1 MIDGTTLDRWYEE
14 HVASKG
20 CAPRV
25 GLFDTRILFPL
36 GDLPSMVANETGEW
50 IAADRIEEIIAA
62 GWFTPRALAGTNAGD
77 VGFPA
82 YVPGRI
88 GLFLRLERDGYDAAE
103 LRALVAYE
111 EHLVRDIL
119 TMNSLTYIDD
129 DREQIIRSLEDLI
142 AGDEEHVA
150 HLEGRIGSTHAAQ
163 KEARVHLPEVESRLT
178 EGRRDLFYFLNLD
191 STRLGKEGQHT
202 LGRIAHRVRH
212 TNEVT
217 RLFTLG
223 KARSKI
229 EQNYSPCI
237 HFRSTEGG
245 FGMPF
250 RFAEIMWA
258 ASLYDPW
265 VPEGGDYVPLRIPCF
280 QLDGERLVAT
290 RALIPS
296 EYERLWKEYDLDE
309 YIQLVAKIQGDAI
322 CQHCLGKLPA
332 TADSRRRYCDEN
344 CRDAARSK
352 RFRVKNPE
360 KVKDWNRRYRSF

>member
-1 MIDGTTLDRWYEE
+1 MIDATTLDQWYEE
-14 HVASKG
+14 HVASMG

-36 GDLPSMVANETGEW
+36 GELPSMVECETGEW
-50 IAADRIEEIIAA
+50 LAEDRIEEIIAA
-62 GWFTPRALAGTNAGD
+62 GWFTPRALGEGD
-77 VGFPA
+77 YGEVGFPA
-82 YVPGRI
+82 YVPGRV
-88 GLFLRLERDGYDAAE
+88 GLFLRLERDGYDPAE

-111 EHLVRDIL
+111 EHLVRDII
-119 TMNSLTYIDD
+119 TTNSLAYIDD
-129 DREQIIRSLEDLI
+129 DREQIIRSLEDLV

-150 HLEGRIGSTHAAQ
+150 HLEGRIAGASAVPARARAHMAQ
-163 KEARVHLPEVESRLT
+163 MQERLGET
-178 EGRRDLFYFLNLD
+178 RRDLMYFQNLD
-191 STRLGKEGQHT
+191 PARLGKEEWHT

-212 TNEVT
+212 TNEAT
-217 RLFTLG
+217 RLFTFA
-223 KARSKI
+223 KTRSKI

-237 HFRSTEGG
+237 HFRSSRGW
-245 FGMPF
+245 FGQPF
-250 RFAEIMWA
+250 QFEDITWA

-265 VPEGGDYVPLRIPCF
+265 VPEGGDYVPLRLPCF

-322 CQHCLGKLPA
+322 CQHCLGKLPV
-332 TADSRRRYCDEN
+332 TVDSRRRYCDES

-352 RFRVKNPE
+352 RFRVNNPE
-360 KVKDWNRRYRSF
+360 KVRDWNRRYRSF